1 MRDLYNRANKL
12 EYWLKRINTDLD
24 GSDKEDLLCLVR
36 YMQDQERSSILEDYD
51 LINEKA
57 GEIELSYFGYIVLSR
72 YKKGIG
78 IR

>member
-1 MRDLYNRANKL
+1 
-12 EYWLKRINTDLD
+12 
-24 GSDKEDLLCLVR
+24 
-36 YMQDQERSSILEDYD
+36 MQDQERSSILEDYD